1 MVANVQGM
9 STSFKQDLFNG
20 IHAFGTSV
28 VRGSTVA
35 DTFKAALFC
44 VQQGLGVA
52 TAVYGGGSNMSATTC
67 SISATTLTVA
77 GTVTG
82 YITPGITIVGA
93 GVTVGTYIVS
103 QLTGTAGAGAGA
115 TYSVSVSQTVAGPI
129 TITSEGELTGT
140 NYTDTGIAITNGTLP
155 TTSGTTAFWTPSANL
170 VWSNL
175 TSFGAFDSVMVYNST
190 SASKNAVSI
199 HTFGA
204 QNVTAGTFTLTMPAN
219 AAGTALLNL
228 A

>member
-20 IHAFGTSV
+20 IHAFGT
-28 VRGSTVA
+28 TVA
-35 DTFKAALFC
+35 RGTTAADAFKAALYC

-52 TAVYGGGSNMSATTC
+52 STVYGGNNMSAASC
-67 SISATTLTVA
+67 AISGTTLTVTGA
-77 GTVTG
+77 VTG

-93 GVTVGTYIVS
+93 GVTVGTYIVA
-103 QLTGTAGAGAGA
+103 QLTGTAGAGGGA
-115 TYSVSVSQTVAGPI
+115 TYTVSATQTVAGPI

-140 NYTDTGIAITNGTLP
+140 NYTDNGIAITNGTLP

-170 VWSNL
+170 VWNNL
-175 TSFGAFDSVMVYNST
+175 TSFGPFDSVMIYNST
-190 SASKNAVSI
+190 AAAKNAVSI

>member
-20 IHAFGTSV
+20 IHAFGTTV
-28 VRGSTVA
+28 VRAGTGA
-35 DTFKAALFC
+35 DVFKAALFC

-52 TAVYGGGSNMSATTC
+52 STVYGTSTMSAATC
-67 SISATTLTVA
+67 SINGTTLTVA
-77 GTVTG
+77 GAVTG
-82 YITPGITIVGA
+82 YITPGIMIAGA
-93 GVTVGTYIVS
+93 GVTVGTYIVA
-103 QLTGTAGAGAGA
+103 QLSGTAGAGTGA
-115 TYSVSVSQTVAGPI
+115 TYTVSTAQTVAGPI
-129 TITSEGELTGT
+129 TITSEGELVGT
-140 NYTDTGIAITNGTLP
+140 NYVDTGITITNGTLP

-175 TSFGAFDSVMVYNST
+175 TSFGAFDSVMIYNST
-190 SASKNAVSI
+190 ASNKNAVSI

-219 AAGTALLNL
+219 AAGTALLNI